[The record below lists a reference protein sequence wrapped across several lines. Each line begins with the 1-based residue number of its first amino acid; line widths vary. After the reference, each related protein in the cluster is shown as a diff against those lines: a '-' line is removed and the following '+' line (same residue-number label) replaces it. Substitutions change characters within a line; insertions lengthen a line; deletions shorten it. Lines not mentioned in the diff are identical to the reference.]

1 MFNQPEKRGTRWGN
15 PEISDG
21 WGEEKSKMAHH
32 RWMMEQMQDQK
43 GRNLTASTLASFWL
57 KSTYT
62 ASVSEP
68 LSVPTLHPGI
78 TSHWHQ
84 QEPWFF
90 WHPYSDVFQYCVFI
104 QFLFALWPWASHW
117 KIRIFI
123 LSPNDVSN
131 TNKVFYHKK
140 KEWSRGESSKYLRE
154 HITELVT
161 ALEVGWLVLH
171 LRGSLQRGKGDY
183 CISK

>member
-104 QFLFALWPWASHW
+104 WFLFALWPWASQW
-117 KIRIFI
+117 KIKIFI

-131 TNKVFYHKK
+131 TNKVFYHKTFCK
-140 KEWSRGESSKYLRE
+140 TFHFYSFFWKYRRFTTWVSGIAAQWFRVFTDDAPLKVNKR
-154 HITELVT
+154 
-161 ALEVGWLVLH
+161 
-171 LRGSLQRGKGDY
+171 
-183 CISK
+183 